1 MNYFKY
7 ISFMAV
13 MLFMTISAYAQTTVK
28 GQVCDKFSGQ
38 TIDNAVI
45 YLTADDLAYVTTT
58 DSLGQFI
65 VDFAERKDSITIK
78 ALHVSYE
85 DCLTTVPFYN
95 ELTISMIPKSER
107 LDEVVVKADWVYT
120 KNGNKIINVAG
131 MSGMNK
137 LQTDQMLQNNFQKK
151 YR

>member
-1 MNYFKY
+1 
-7 ISFMAV
+7 MAV

-58 DSLGQFI
+58 DTLGQFI

-78 ALHVSYE
+78 ALHVAYE
-85 DCLTTVPFYN
+85 DCLTTVPFHD
-95 ELTISMIPKSER
+95 ELTISMSPKSEV
-107 LDEVVVKADWVYT
+107 LDEVVVKADWIIRKGIKSVINIAQMPNAENHG
-120 KNGNKIINVAG
+120 NGI
-131 MSGMNK
+131 
-137 LQTDQMLQNNFQKK
+137 
-151 YR
+151 